1 MCTPGTRPCPW
12 RSARIVNVDGRNRR
26 PWALQSRERILKAAI
41 DEIAEVGFEKARL
54 VDIAKRADLTV
65 GSIYTWFENKE
76 DLFRAALEDALEAQ
90 FLSNAAA
97 LAGVPE
103 LNQDKWLYEVANLV
117 PRNDADDSVT
127 AAQRL
132 MIESYYTS
140 WRDESAREKL
150 LPRLRTHVQMYVD
163 IIERAQANGAVRSD
177 IDTLALA
184 MVMAAIPLGMSLLSL
199 AGFDRMKDSLWMP
212 IVLGVHESLKPANAK
227 TQG

>member
-1 MCTPGTRPCPW
+1 MAEQSG
-12 RSARIVNVDGRNRR
+12 RIVNVNGRNRR

-90 FLSNAAA
+90 LLSNAAA

-103 LNQDKWLYEVANLV
+103 LNQDKWLYEIANLV
-117 PRNDADDSVT
+117 PRNHEDDTVT

-132 MIESYYTS
+132 MIESYYAS
-140 WRDESAREKL
+140 WRDTDAQEKL
-150 LPRLRTHVQMYVD
+150 LPRLRTHVQMYID
-163 IIERAQANGAVRSD
+163 IIERAQASGAVRND

-184 MVMAAIPLGMSLLSL
+184 MVMVAVPLGMSLLNL
-199 AGFDRMKDSLWMP
+199 AGFDRMRDSLWLP
-212 IVLGVHESLKPANAK
+212 IILGVHESLKPKPAK
-227 TQG
+227 

>member
-1 MCTPGTRPCPW
+1 MAEQSG
-12 RSARIVNVDGRNRR
+12 RIVNVNGRNRR

-90 FLSNAAA
+90 LLSNAAA

-103 LNQDKWLYEVANLV
+103 LNQDKWLYEIANLV
-117 PRNDADDSVT
+117 PRNHEDDTVT

-132 MIESYYTS
+132 MIESYYAS
-140 WRDESAREKL
+140 WRDTDAQEKL
-150 LPRLRTHVQMYVD
+150 LPRLRTHVQMYID
-163 IIERAQANGAVRSD
+163 IIERAQASGAVRND

-184 MVMAAIPLGMSLLSL
+184 MVMVAVPLGMSLLNL
-199 AGFDRMKDSLWMP
+199 AGFDRIQDSLWLP
-212 IVLGVHESLKPANAK
+212 IILGVHESLKPKPAK
-227 TQG
+227 

>member
-1 MCTPGTRPCPW
+1 MAEQSG
-12 RSARIVNVDGRNRR
+12 RIVNVNGRNRR

-90 FLSNAAA
+90 LLSNAAA

-103 LNQDKWLYEVANLV
+103 LNQDKWLYEIANLV
-117 PRNDADDSVT
+117 PRNFEDATVT

-132 MIESYYTS
+132 MIESYYAS
-140 WRDESAREKL
+140 WRDSDAQEKL
-150 LPRLRTHVQMYVD
+150 LPRLRTHVQMYID
-163 IIERAQANGAVRSD
+163 IIERAQASGAVRDD
-177 IDTLALA
+177 IDTYALA
-184 MVMAAIPLGMSLLSL
+184 MVMVAVPLGMSLLNLS
-199 AGFDRMKDSLWMP
+199 GFDRVEDSLWLP
-212 IVLGVHESLKPANAK
+212 IILGVHESLKPKPAK
-227 TQG
+227 

>member
-1 MCTPGTRPCPW
+1 MAEQSG
-12 RSARIVNVDGRNRR
+12 RIVNVNGRNRR

-90 FLSNAAA
+90 LLSNAAA

-103 LNQDKWLYEVANLV
+103 LNQDKWLYEIANLV
-117 PRNDADDSVT
+117 PRNHEDDTVT

-132 MIESYYTS
+132 MIESYYAS
-140 WRDESAREKL
+140 WRDTDAQEKL
-150 LPRLRTHVQMYVD
+150 LPRLRTHVQMYID
-163 IIERAQANGAVRSD
+163 IIERAQASGAVRND

-184 MVMAAIPLGMSLLSL
+184 MVMVAVPLGMSLLNL
-199 AGFDRMKDSLWMP
+199 AGFDRVKDSLWLP
-212 IVLGVHESLKPANAK
+212 IIFGVHESLKPKPAK
-227 TQG
+227 

>member
-1 MCTPGTRPCPW
+1 MAEQSG
-12 RSARIVNVDGRNRR
+12 RIVNVNGRNRR

-90 FLSNAAA
+90 LLSNAAA

-103 LNQDKWLYEVANLV
+103 LNQDKWLYEIANLV
-117 PRNDADDSVT
+117 PRNHEDDTVT

-132 MIESYYTS
+132 MIESYYAS
-140 WRDESAREKL
+140 WRDTDAQEKL
-150 LPRLRTHVQMYVD
+150 LPRLRTHVQMYID
-163 IIERAQANGAVRSD
+163 IIERAQASGAVRDD
-177 IDTLALA
+177 IDTYALA
-184 MVMAAIPLGMSLLSL
+184 MVMVAVPLGMSLLNLS
-199 AGFDRMKDSLWMP
+199 GFDRVEDSLWLP
-212 IVLGVHESLKPANAK
+212 IILGVHESLKPKPAK
-227 TQG
+227 

>member
-1 MCTPGTRPCPW
+1 MAEQSG
-12 RSARIVNVDGRNRR
+12 RIVNVNGRNRR

-90 FLSNAAA
+90 LLSNAAA

-103 LNQDKWLYEVANLV
+103 LNQDKWLYEIANLV
-117 PRNDADDSVT
+117 PRNHEDDTVT

-132 MIESYYTS
+132 MIESYYAS
-140 WRDESAREKL
+140 WRDTDAQEKL
-150 LPRLRTHVQMYVD
+150 LPRLRTHVQMYID
-163 IIERAQANGAVRSD
+163 IIERAQASGAVRDD

-184 MVMAAIPLGMSLLSL
+184 MVMVAVPLGMSLLNL
-199 AGFDRMKDSLWMP
+199 AGFDRMRDSLWLP
-212 IVLGVHESLKPANAK
+212 IILGVHESLKPKPAK
-227 TQG
+227 

>member
-1 MCTPGTRPCPW
+1 MAEQSG
-12 RSARIVNVDGRNRR
+12 RIVNVNGRNRR

-90 FLSNAAA
+90 LLSNAAA

-103 LNQDKWLYEVANLV
+103 LNQDKWLYEIANLV
-117 PRNDADDSVT
+117 PRNHEDDTVT

-132 MIESYYTS
+132 MIESYYAS
-140 WRDESAREKL
+140 WRDSDAQEKL
-150 LPRLRTHVQMYVD
+150 LPRLRTHVQMYID
-163 IIERAQANGAVRSD
+163 IIERAQASGAVRTD
-177 IDTLALA
+177 IDTVALA
-184 MVMAAIPLGMSLLSL
+184 MIMVAVPLGMSLLNL
-199 AGFDRMKDSLWMP
+199 AGFDRVEDSLWLP
-212 IVLGVHESLKPANAK
+212 IILGVHESLKPKPAK
-227 TQG
+227 

>member
-1 MCTPGTRPCPW
+1 MAEQSG
-12 RSARIVNVDGRNRR
+12 RIVNVNGRNRR

-90 FLSNAAA
+90 LLSNAAA

-103 LNQDKWLYEVANLV
+103 LNQDKWLYEIANLV
-117 PRNDADDSVT
+117 PRNHEDDTVT

-132 MIESYYTS
+132 MIESYYAS
-140 WRDESAREKL
+140 WRDTDAQEKL
-150 LPRLRTHVQMYVD
+150 LPRLRTHVQMYID
-163 IIERAQANGAVRSD
+163 IIERAQASGAVRND

-184 MVMAAIPLGMSLLSL
+184 MVMVAVPLGMSLLNL
-199 AGFDRMKDSLWMP
+199 AGFDRIEDSLWLP
-212 IVLGVHESLKPANAK
+212 IILGVHESLKPKPAK
-227 TQG
+227 

>member
-1 MCTPGTRPCPW
+1 MADQGG
-12 RSARIVNVDGRNRR
+12 RIINVNGRNRR

-90 FLSNAAA
+90 LLSNAAA

-103 LNQDKWLYEVANLV
+103 LNQDKWLYEIANLV
-117 PRNDADDSVT
+117 PRNHEDNSVT

-132 MIESYYTS
+132 MIESYYAS

-150 LPRLRTHVQMYVD
+150 LPRLRTHVQMYLD
-163 IIERAQANGAVRSD
+163 IVERAQASGAIRAD
-177 IDTLALA
+177 IDTYSIA
-184 MVMAAIPLGMSLLSL
+184 MVLVAVPLGMSMLAL
-199 AGFDRMKDSLWMP
+199 AGFDRIRDELWLP
-212 IVLGVHESLKPANAK
+212 IIQGVHQALKP
-227 TQG
+227 

>member
-1 MCTPGTRPCPW
+1 MAEQSG
-12 RSARIVNVDGRNRR
+12 RIVNVNGRNRR

-90 FLSNAAA
+90 LLSNAAA

-103 LNQDKWLYEVANLV
+103 LNQDKWLYEIANLV
-117 PRNDADDSVT
+117 PRNHEDDTVT

-132 MIESYYTS
+132 MIESYYAS
-140 WRDESAREKL
+140 WRDSDAQEKL
-150 LPRLRTHVQMYVD
+150 LPRLRTHVQMYID
-163 IIERAQANGAVRSD
+163 IIERAQASGAVRDD
-177 IDTLALA
+177 IDTYALA
-184 MVMAAIPLGMSLLSL
+184 MVMVAVPLGMSLLNLS
-199 AGFDRMKDSLWMP
+199 GFDRVEDSLWLP
-212 IVLGVHESLKPANAK
+212 IILGVHESLKPKPAK
-227 TQG
+227 

>member
-1 MCTPGTRPCPW
+1 MAEQSG
-12 RSARIVNVDGRNRR
+12 RIVNVNGRNRR

-90 FLSNAAA
+90 LLSNAAA

-103 LNQDKWLYEVANLV
+103 LSQDKWLYEIANLV
-117 PRNDADDSVT
+117 PRNHEDDTVT

-132 MIESYYTS
+132 MIESCYAS
-140 WRDESAREKL
+140 WRDTDAQEKL
-150 LPRLRTHVQMYVD
+150 LPRLRAHVQMYVD
-163 IIERAQANGAVRSD
+163 IIERAQAGGAVRND

-184 MVMAAIPLGMSLLSL
+184 MVMVAVPLGMSLLNL
-199 AGFDRMKDSLWMP
+199 AGFDRVKGRHWLP
-212 IVLGVHESLKPANAK
+212 IILGMHESLKPKPA
-227 TQG
+227 G

>member
-1 MCTPGTRPCPW
+1 MAEQSG
-12 RSARIVNVDGRNRR
+12 RIVNVNGRNRR

-90 FLSNAAA
+90 LLSNAAA

-103 LNQDKWLYEVANLV
+103 LNQDKWLYEIANLV
-117 PRNDADDSVT
+117 PRNLEDTTVT

-132 MIESYYTS
+132 MIESYYAS
-140 WRDESAREKL
+140 WRDSDAQEKL
-150 LPRLRTHVQMYVD
+150 LPRLRTHVQMYID
-163 IIERAQANGAVRSD
+163 IIERAQASGAVRDD
-177 IDTLALA
+177 IDTYALA
-184 MVMAAIPLGMSLLSL
+184 MVMVAVPLGMSLLNLS
-199 AGFDRMKDSLWMP
+199 GFDRVEDSLWLP
-212 IVLGVHESLKPANAK
+212 IILGVHESLKPKPAK
-227 TQG
+227 

>member
-1 MCTPGTRPCPW
+1 MAEQSG
-12 RSARIVNVDGRNRR
+12 RIVNVNGRNRR

-90 FLSNAAA
+90 LLSNAAA

-103 LNQDKWLYEVANLV
+103 LNQDKWLYEIANLV
-117 PRNDADDSVT
+117 PRNFEDDTVT

-132 MIESYYTS
+132 MIESYYAS
-140 WRDESAREKL
+140 WRDSDAQEKL
-150 LPRLRTHVQMYVD
+150 LPRLRTHVQMYID
-163 IIERAQANGAVRSD
+163 IIERAQASGAVRDD
-177 IDTLALA
+177 IDTYALA
-184 MVMAAIPLGMSLLSL
+184 MVMVAVPLGMSLLNLS
-199 AGFDRMKDSLWMP
+199 GFDRVEDSLWLP
-212 IVLGVHESLKPANAK
+212 IILGVHESLKPKPAK
-227 TQG
+227 

>member
-1 MCTPGTRPCPW
+1 MAEQSG
-12 RSARIVNVDGRNRR
+12 RIVNVNGRNRR

-90 FLSNAAA
+90 LLSNAAA

-103 LNQDKWLYEVANLV
+103 LNQDKWLYEIANLV
-117 PRNDADDSVT
+117 PRNHEDTTVT

-132 MIESYYTS
+132 MIESYYAS
-140 WRDESAREKL
+140 WRDSDAQEKL
-150 LPRLRTHVQMYVD
+150 LPRLRTHVQMYID
-163 IIERAQANGAVRSD
+163 IIERAQASGAVRDD
-177 IDTLALA
+177 IDTYALA
-184 MVMAAIPLGMSLLSL
+184 MVMVAVPLGMSLLNLS
-199 AGFDRMKDSLWMP
+199 GFDRVQDSLWLP
-212 IVLGVHESLKPANAK
+212 IIFGAHESLKPK
-227 TQG
+227 PSR

>member
-1 MCTPGTRPCPW
+1 MAEQSG
-12 RSARIVNVDGRNRR
+12 RIVNVNGRNRR

-90 FLSNAAA
+90 LLSNAAA

-103 LNQDKWLYEVANLV
+103 LNQDKWLYEIANLV
-117 PRNDADDSVT
+117 PRNFEDTTVT

-132 MIESYYTS
+132 MIESYYAS
-140 WRDESAREKL
+140 WRDSDAQEKL
-150 LPRLRTHVQMYVD
+150 LPRLRTHVQMYID
-163 IIERAQANGAVRSD
+163 IIERAQASGAVRDD
-177 IDTLALA
+177 IDTYALA
-184 MVMAAIPLGMSLLSL
+184 MVMVAVPLGMSLLNLS
-199 AGFDRMKDSLWMP
+199 GFDRVEDSLWLP
-212 IVLGVHESLKPANAK
+212 IILGVHESLKPKPAK
-227 TQG
+227 

>member
-1 MCTPGTRPCPW
+1 MAEQSG
-12 RSARIVNVDGRNRR
+12 RIVNVNGRNRR

-90 FLSNAAA
+90 LLSNAAA

-103 LNQDKWLYEVANLV
+103 LNQDKWLYEIANLV
-117 PRNDADDSVT
+117 PRNHEDDTVT

-132 MIESYYTS
+132 MIESYYAS
-140 WRDESAREKL
+140 WRDTDAQEKL
-150 LPRLRTHVQMYVD
+150 LPRLRTHVQMYID
-163 IIERAQANGAVRSD
+163 IIERAQASGAVRDD

-184 MVMAAIPLGMSLLSL
+184 MVMVAVPLGMSLLNL
-199 AGFDRMKDSLWMP
+199 AGFDRIQDSLWLP
-212 IVLGVHESLKPANAK
+212 IILGVHESLKPKPAK
-227 TQG
+227 

>member
-1 MCTPGTRPCPW
+1 MAEQSG
-12 RSARIVNVDGRNRR
+12 RIVNVNGRNRR

-76 DLFRAALEDALEAQ
+76 DLFRAALEDAIESQL
-90 FLSNAAA
+90 LSNAAA
-97 LAGVPE
+97 LAGVPD
-103 LNQDKWLYEVANLV
+103 LNKDKWLYEIANLV
-117 PRNDADDSVT
+117 PRNHEDNSVT

-132 MIESYYTS
+132 MIESYHAS

-163 IIERAQANGAVRSD
+163 IIERAQADGAVRSD

-184 MVMAAIPLGMSLLSL
+184 MVMAAVPLGMSMLNL
-199 AGFDRMKDSLWMP
+199 AGFDRIKDSIWMP
-212 IVLGVHESLKPANAK
+212 IILGVHESLKPADKKKN
-227 TQG
+227 